1 MTSEEGNDMNGID
14 RRDNGTFIKMQ
25 RRGLVQ
31 TLFRITRRGDGD
43 THQGPRLNEAMG
55 ELGGGGRLW
64 EGGLWSWDVSIDL
77 DDEVCLHLYT
87 QQTHTIPLFVR

>member
-55 ELGGGGRLW
+55 GGVGVPGGR
-64 EGGLWSWDVSIDL
+64 WSVVMGC
-77 DDEVCLHLYT
+77 EH
-87 QQTHTIPLFVR
+87 

>member
-31 TLFRITRRGDGD
+31 TLFPD
-43 THQGPRLNEAMG
+43 NK
-55 ELGGGGRLW
+55 
-64 EGGLWSWDVSIDL
+64 EG
-77 DDEVCLHLYT
+77 
-87 QQTHTIPLFVR
+87 

>member
-55 ELGGGGRLW
+55 GGGGGAW
-64 EGGLWSWDVSIDL
+64 GKV
-77 DDEVCLHLYT
+77 VCGHGM
-87 QQTHTIPLFVR
+87 